1 MSLIPGKRADKP
13 KALTLARMLLPL
25 HKAVRSKKWLL
36 GSKRRGVARL
46 RHYLR
51 IERLRQILLQYLLKS
66 SPLVDY
72 YDSYPQ
78 VGDKLLEE
86 WAILDTHDTL
96 TDYYKHFRSVEEI
109 RDCLAS
115 LGLTEIE
122 VYPGGNGVEAQAKR
136 PIEDTTQTL
145 SRVRRP

>member
-1 MSLIPGKRADKP
+1 MLIRLPTTLSERV
-13 KALTLARMLLPL
+13 ALTLARALLPL
-25 HKAVRSKKWLL
+25 HKSLHSKRWSL
-36 GSKRRGVARL
+36 GSKRRGIARV

-51 IERLRQILLQYLLKS
+51 IERLRQTLLKV

-96 TDYYKHFRSVEEI
+96 TDYYKHFRTVEEI

-122 VYPGGNGVEAQAKR
+122 VYPGGNGVEARARR
-136 PIEDTTQTL
+136 PIEESAETL
-145 SRVRRP
+145 QQDLDN